1 MDKKSIVVYFRASE
15 IPVKDEQGEPNDDT
29 VKKTIPS
36 AHIAGL
42 LPFDVWQSSS
52 LVMIAWAVKWP
63 PVASKGLQ
71 PIRPM
76 LVTSQDLEI
85 PANSAVEVVKAA

>member
-1 MDKKSIVVYFRASE
+1 MVYFRASE
-15 IPVKDEQGEPNDDT
+15 IPVKDEQGEPNDDE
-29 VKKTIPS
+29 VKKTIPA

-42 LPFDVWQSSS
+42 LPFDIWQASS
-52 LVMIAWAVKWP
+52 LVTIAWAVKWP

-76 LVTSQDLEI
+76 LVTSRDFEI